1 MNILDK
7 IVEEKRKEVS
17 ARKELYPTALL
28 EKSLFFE
35 NNTISMKE
43 YILRDDKFG
52 IIAEF
57 KRKSPSKGMI
67 NEYADVEKVSIG
79 YMQAGASGLS
89 VLTDEKFFGGS
100 SRDLTTARKFNFCP
114 ILRKDFIID
123 EYQITEAKSIGADVI
138 LLIAAILTPDEVE
151 KLAKFAKSLKL
162 EILLELHDE
171 QEFQHI
177 NQHIDLVGINNRNL
191 KDFSVDTNKSI
202 EMAKKIPND
211 FVKVAESG
219 ISNIETI
226 LNFRANGFKGFLMG
240 ERFMQSS
247 RPELACKNFITE
259 LKQKLKINTPKEGC

>member
-17 ARKELYPTALL
+17 ERKELYPAALL

-35 NNTISMKE
+35 NNTISMKD

-100 SRDLTTARKFNFCP
+100 SKDLITARKFNFCP

-123 EYQITEAKSIGADVI
+123 EYQIIEAKSIGADVI
-138 LLIAAILTPDEVE
+138 LLIAAILTPKEVS
-151 KLAKFAKSLKL
+151 KLAQFAKSLKL

-171 QEFQHI
+171 QELEHI
-177 NQHIDLVGINNRNL
+177 NQYVDLVGINNRNL
-191 KDFSVDTNKSI
+191 KDFSVDTGKSI
-202 EMAKKIPND
+202 EMVKKIPND

-219 ISNIETI
+219 ISKIETL
-226 LNFRANGFKGFLMG
+226 LNFRENGFKGFLMG
-240 ERFMQSS
+240 ERFMQSL
-247 RPELACKNFITE
+247 RPELACKNFIAE
-259 LKQKLKINTPKEGC
+259 LKKSMVIGQ